1 MQDQP
6 ISIESR
12 PILLQFKKKGDSISF
27 KFDARH
33 TLWARQ
39 ISSVWPSESL
49 LSAIESA
56 DYSLQLV
63 LEADEGKSE
72 SQKLRIQIDSLKS
85 EKK

>member
-12 PILLQFKKKGDSISF
+12 PNLFQSKKKGDSISF

-39 ISSVWPSESL
+39 ISSVRPSESL
-49 LSAIESA
+49 LSAIESG

-72 SQKLRIQIDSLKS
+72 SQKLRIDSLKS